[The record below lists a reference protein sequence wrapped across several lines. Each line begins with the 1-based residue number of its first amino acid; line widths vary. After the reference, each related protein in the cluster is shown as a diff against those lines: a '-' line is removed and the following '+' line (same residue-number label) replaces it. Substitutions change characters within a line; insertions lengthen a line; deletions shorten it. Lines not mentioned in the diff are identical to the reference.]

1 MVSAPPASAADGA
14 FLCRR
19 GDPFVMWRY
28 IVKRVLWLVVIL
40 LCVAVV
46 IFGILW
52 VVPGNPAQIVLGSGA
67 TQADIERQMAIMGLD
82 KPFLVQLGTYLSD
95 VFLHFNFGESYIYGT
110 PVIEEFAARLPRTLG
125 LGLLSMALNVLIGIP
140 LGVNAAIH
148 RNSFQDQGLL
158 IAAMVFISVP
168 QFFLALLMVSLFAVV
183 LGWLPPYGIGGWEY
197 WILPVLANS
206 LSGIAMNARQTRS
219 AVLETIRSDFVTTAR
234 AKGLAERVVIYK
246 HMLPNALIPVV
257 NALGMQLA
265 AVVGGTVVIE
275 QVFAFPGI
283 GEYLLTGMSSRD
295 YPVVRGSVLILAMF
309 SAVIALLVDLFY
321 GYLDPRIKAQYVNY
335 AAKKKVKKDEG

>member
-1 MVSAPPASAADGA
+1 
-14 FLCRR
+14 
-19 GDPFVMWRY
+19 MWRY
-28 IVKRVLWLVVIL
+28 IVKRILWLVIIL
-40 LCVAVV
+40 LCVAIV

-52 VVPGNPAQIVLGSGA
+52 VVPGNPAQIVLGAGA
-67 TQADIERQMAIMGLD
+67 TQADIDRQMAIMGLD
-82 KPFLVQLGTYLSD
+82 RPFLVQLTEYLSD
-95 VFLHFNFGESYIYGT
+95 VFLHFDFGESYIYGT

-125 LGLLSMALNVLIGIP
+125 LGLISMLLNVVIGIP
-140 LGVNAAIH
+140 LGINAAIH

-158 IAAMVFISVP
+158 IAAMIFISVP
-168 QFFLALLMVSLFAVV
+168 QFFLALLMVSLFSVK
-183 LGWLPPYGIGGWEY
+183 LGWLPPYGIGGWQY

-234 AKGLAERVVIYK
+234 AKGLPEWAVIYK

-275 QVFAFPGI
+275 QVFSFPGI

-295 YPVVRGSVLILAMF
+295 YPVIRGSVLILAIF
-309 SAVIALLVDLFY
+309 SAVITLLVDLFY
-321 GYLDPRIKAQYVNY
+321 GYLDPRIKAQYINY
-335 AAKKKVKKDEG
+335 AAKKKVKKNES